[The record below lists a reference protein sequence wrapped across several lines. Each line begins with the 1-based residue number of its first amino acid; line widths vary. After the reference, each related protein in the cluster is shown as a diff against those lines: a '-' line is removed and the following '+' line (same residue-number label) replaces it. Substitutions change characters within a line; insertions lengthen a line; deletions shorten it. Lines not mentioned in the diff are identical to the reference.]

1 MTRRLAT
8 LTALSALLVALPA
21 ATPGEAARHRIAPPP
36 NPCIDP
42 VKAADL
48 LCPKI
53 SLSPPRDMYYDR
65 TTHRGRVLLRA
76 TSSVNSV
83 GKGPLEF
90 RGRRH
95 GPNTMVAV
103 QRIYKKGGGAI
114 SIKTGARLG
123 FKSIPGQYRYWK
135 FLHPVRFELWSA
147 DRHWRPVKRVRI
159 GPKQYYCLRDLRRT
173 HPRPRSPS
181 SAHYPG
187 CNQNRHAQRVTLGTS
202 VGWSDIYPS
211 TYFQQWIDVTG
222 FHGRF
227 LYRMVADPTGVIYT
241 SSRRP
246 VFSQRRVRIP

>member
-1 MTRRLAT
+1 VTRRLAT

-147 DRHWRPVKRVRI
+147 DRHWRPVERVRI